1 MIAQT
6 RSAPSGVTG
15 RNSGA
20 GANPAI
26 GGAGSSRIVTLE
38 PHIVKNQQSSLL
50 LDQALAA
57 EQRALAS
64 AAWHFERAA
73 RYLGWAGDNQ
83 WAAQRY
89 REHVGEAE
97 FQQRLAA
104 RHRQIAASL
113 EGVTR

>member
-1 MIAQT
+1 MTYKTTMAADRRFGGHQMLGTEKRAAGIMIPPTRAAVKPDGQT
-6 RSAPSGVTG
+6 
-15 RNSGA
+15 
-20 GANPAI
+20 
-26 GGAGSSRIVTLE
+26 
-38 PHIVKNQQSSLL
+38 LL

-73 RYLGWAGDNQ
+73 RYLGWAGDNM